1 MDKQTTQSLKIR
13 TMQQGD
19 KPADEHVQDFEK
31 AALEASYDGYP
42 LVIEFKR
49 SLNQGLRRRLTEL
62 RPGPVTIEQWY
73 DEAIRTDRQWRIA
86 KAEEA
91 FYGKVNQSAPRNPPA
106 QTQRTSSS
114 APLRQTFRNP
124 LQPYW
129 RQQQQQQP
137 QASSSRDPNAMDV
150 DRNRAQR
157 PPIKCYNC
165 NKEGHM
171 ARDCKAQRSVRVMTQ
186 KEIRDAR
193 EYLDEQEAAA
203 KDAEEIKKKED
214 FPAATK

>member
-1 MDKQTTQSLKIR
+1 M
-13 TMQQGD
+13 
-19 KPADEHVQDFEK
+19 
-31 AALEASYDGYP
+31 
-42 LVIEFKR
+42 
-49 SLNQGLRRRLTEL
+49 NQGLRRRLTEL

-73 DEAIRTDRQWRIA
+73 NEAIRTDRQWRIA

-106 QTQRTSSS
+106 QTQRASSSS
-114 APLRQTFRNP
+114 APPRQTFRNP

-150 DRNRAQR
+150 DRNRAQC
-157 PPIKCYNC
+157 PSIKCYNC

-171 ARDCKAQRSVRVMTQ
+171 AHDCKAQRSVRVMTQ
-186 KEIRDAR
+186 KEI
-193 EYLDEQEAAA
+193 
-203 KDAEEIKKKED
+203 
-214 FPAATK
+214 

>member
-1 MDKQTTQSLKIR
+1 
-13 TMQQGD
+13 MQQGD

-31 AALEASYDGYP
+31 AMLEAGYDGYP
-42 LVIEFKR
+42 LVVEFKR
-49 SLNQGLRRRLTEL
+49 SLNQGLRRCLTEL
-62 RPGPVTIEQWY
+62 HPGPVTIEQWY

-91 FYGKVNQSAPRNPPA
+91 FYSKVNQSASRNPPA
-106 QTQRTSSS
+106 QTQRSSSSSS
-114 APLRQTFRNP
+114 APPRQTFRNP

-129 RQQQQQQP
+129 QQQQQNQ
-137 QASSSRDPNAMDV
+137 QASSLRDPNVMDV

-157 PPIKCYNC
+157 PPVKCYNC

-171 ARDCKAQRSVRVMTQ
+171 ARDCKSQRSIRVMMQ
-186 KEIRDAR
+186 KEIRDAC
-193 EYLDEQEAAA
+193 EYSDKQEAAA
-203 KDAEEIKKKED
+203 KDAKEIKKKED